1 MSKAFEDI
9 VRKGLVEKLYHS
21 KNDQEIEE
29 LKQKITRTLIRK
41 EDSVRKYTDQ
51 ELFLRE
57 DPNSCHYFPYN
68 MDLTGHQLICR
79 QQYHEIYL
87 QVQEFEEFQSYTDF
101 LQCLKDNFRDFVVSK
116 LYQLFQEYYSIVSL
130 DDNNYAKKFLN
141 ELLATH
147 DYLNTLMEKIN
158 TMLGGE
164 HHANYKFFT
173 VYPTHNLAKK
183 SRIFCFHIKTFINFP
198 PKIFMCKDDN
208 YLIFKEEMLPSVSY
222 RTRQSMIVKCSKCGE
237 QYHKEND
244 NYSNV
249 GGYHDYI
256 YLSKILY

>member
-1 MSKAFEDI
+1 MTKAFEDI
-9 VRKGLVEKLYHS
+9 VRIGLIEKLYQS
-21 KNDQEIEE
+21 NNDQEIEE
-29 LKQKITRTLIRK
+29 LRQKITKTLIRK

-87 QVQEFEEFQSYTDF
+87 QVQDFEEFKTHTDF
-101 LQCLKDNFRDFVVSK
+101 LQCLKDNFRDFVLSK
-116 LYQLFQEYYSIVSL
+116 LYQLFQEYYSIVTL

-158 TMLGGE
+158 NLLGEE
-164 HHANYKFFT
+164 HKITYRFYT
-173 VYPTHNLAKK
+173 LYPTSNLMKRSK
-183 SRIFCFHIKTFINFP
+183 VFCFHIKTFISFP
-198 PKIFMCKDDN
+198 QKIFMFKDDN
-208 YLIFKEEMLPSVSY
+208 YLNFEEQIKPTINY
-222 RTRQSMIVKCSKCGE
+222 RTRKSLIVKCSKCGE
-237 QYHKEND
+237 QYHEEKN
-244 NYSNV
+244 NHSNV
-249 GGYHDYI
+249 GDYHNDFYF
-256 YLSKILY
+256 SKSLN

>member
-1 MSKAFEDI
+1 MTRAFEEI
-9 VRKGLVEKLYHS
+9 VTSGLIEKLYHV
-21 KNDQEIEE
+21 NNEQEIYE
-29 LKQKITRTLIRK
+29 LREKITRALIRK
-41 EDSVRKYTDQ
+41 EDSVKIYTDH

-57 DPNSCHYFPYN
+57 DPNSCHYFPYK
-68 MDLTGHQLICR
+68 MDLTGNQLICR
-79 QQYHEIYL
+79 QQYHEMYL
-87 QVQEFEEFQSYTDF
+87 QVQEFLEFNSHTDF
-101 LQCLKDNFRDFVVSK
+101 LKCLKDNFHDYVITR
-116 LYQLFQEYYSIVSL
+116 LYQLLQEFYTIVTLNES
-130 DDNNYAKKFLN
+130 DYAKTFLN
-141 ELLATH
+141 DLLATH

-158 TMLGGE
+158 TLLGEE
-164 HHANYKFFT
+164 HHAKYKFFT

-198 PKIFMCKDDN
+198 QKIFMCKDDN

-222 RTRQSMIVKCSKCGE
+222 RTRQSMIIKCSKCGE

-249 GGYHDYI
+249 GGFHDYI

>member
-1 MSKAFEDI
+1 MTKAFEDI
-9 VRKGLVEKLYHS
+9 VRIGLIEKFYYS

-147 DYLNTLMEKIN
+147 DYLNTLMEKIKIL
-158 TMLGGE
+158 LGEE
-164 HHANYKFFT
+164 HKTSYKFYT
-173 VYPTHNLAKK
+173 LYPTNNFMKRSK
-183 SRIFCFHIKTFINFP
+183 VFCFHIKTFISFP
-198 PKIFMCKDDN
+198 QKMFMFKDDN
-208 YLIFKEEMLPSVSY
+208 YLNFKEQIKPTINY
-222 RTRQSMIVKCSKCGE
+222 KTRKSLIVKCSKCGE
-237 QYHKEND
+237 QYHEEKNK
-244 NYSNV
+244 NSNV
-249 GGYHDYI
+249 GGYHNEFYF
-256 YLSKILY
+256 SKSLN